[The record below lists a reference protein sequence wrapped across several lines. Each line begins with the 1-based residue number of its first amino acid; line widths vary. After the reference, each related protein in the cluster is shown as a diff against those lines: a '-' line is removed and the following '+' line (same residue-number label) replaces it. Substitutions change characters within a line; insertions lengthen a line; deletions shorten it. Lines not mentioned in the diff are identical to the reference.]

1 MAAKTKTAAATTNT
15 SGISKELLLDW
26 YYQIVL
32 IRQFEQRCDELYKE
46 HRITGVYLHLYSGH
60 EAVGVGSLAA
70 LGKDDH
76 VITAYRDHGIALARG
91 VDARPLMAE
100 MMGKRTGVSGGKG
113 GSMHLASR
121 EHNFWG
127 GYAIVG
133 GHLPLATGIGLKVKY
148 MEEQNVVLCF
158 IGDGATNNGYFHEA
172 LNMSAIWDLPVIWLI
187 ENNLVGM
194 GTRIEDSSGQPE
206 LHKRAVAYG
215 MHDAGRVDG
224 QDVVKVY
231 QAVREAADYAKK
243 QGPVLMEAMTYRYMG
258 HGVSDKQYN
267 TREDLLNELKDWQDE
282 RDPINVLR
290 GYILSGNSDAKQELV
305 DLEQKANA
313 VVEDA
318 IKFADES
325 PIPTYEDLINN
336 IYVGYSPLK

>member
-1 MAAKTKTAAATTNT
+1 MAVAKTSTL
-15 SGISKELLLDW
+15 SKEQLLDW

-32 IRQFEQRCDELYKE
+32 IRQFEERCEQLYDQHK
-46 HRITGVYLHLYSGH
+46 ITGVYLHLYSGH
-60 EAVGVGSLAA
+60 EAVGVGALAA

-133 GHLPLATGIGLKVKY
+133 GHFPLATGIALKVKY
-148 MEEQNVVLCF
+148 MEEPNVVLCF
-158 IGDGATNNGYFHEA
+158 MGDGATNNGYFHEA
-172 LNMSAIWDLPVIWLI
+172 VNMSAVWDLPVIWLI

-206 LHKRAVAYG
+206 LHKRAAAYG
-215 MHDAGRVDG
+215 IKDGGRIDG
-224 QDVVKVY
+224 QNVVEMY
-231 QAVREAADYAKK
+231 EAIADAAKYAKK
-243 QGPVLMEAMTYRYMG
+243 KGPILLEALSYRYKG
-258 HGVSDKQYN
+258 HGVSDKQYD
-267 TREDLLNELKDWQDE
+267 TRKDLLDELKTWQDA

-290 GYILSGNSDAKQELV
+290 GVMLDSHPNATSEMAA
-305 DLEQKANA
+305 LEQKANE

-318 IKFADES
+318 IRYAEES
-325 PIPTYEDLINN
+325 PVPTYEDLINN
-336 IYVGYSPLK
+336 VYVGYQPLK

>member
-1 MAAKTKTAAATTNT
+1 MAVAIT
-15 SGISKELLLDW
+15 STSSKEQLLDW

-32 IRQFEQRCDELYKE
+32 IRQFEDRCEQLYEQRK
-46 HRITGVYLHLYSGH
+46 ITGVYLHLYSGH
-60 EAVGVGSLAA
+60 EAIGVGALAA

-91 VDARPLMAE
+91 VDANLIMAE

-121 EHNFWG
+121 QHNFWG

-133 GHLPLATGIGLKVKY
+133 GHLPLATGIALKVQY
-148 MEEQNVVLCF
+148 MEEPNVVLCF

-172 LNMSAIWDLPVIWLI
+172 VNLSAVWHLPVVWLI

-206 LHKRAVAYG
+206 LHKRAIAYG
-215 MHDAGRVDG
+215 IEDAGRIDG
-224 QDVVKVY
+224 QNVIEVY
-231 QAVREAADYAKK
+231 DTIRQAVDHAREH
-243 QGPVLMEAMTYRYMG
+243 GPVLVEALSYRYKG
-258 HGVSDKQYN
+258 HGVSDKQYD
-267 TREDLLNELKDWQDE
+267 TRDDLVQELKTFQDE

-290 GYILSGNSDAKQELV
+290 GIVLESYADATKDMQA
-305 DLEQKANA
+305 LENKANG

-318 IKFADES
+318 IKFAEES

-336 IYVGYSPLK
+336 VYVNTTS